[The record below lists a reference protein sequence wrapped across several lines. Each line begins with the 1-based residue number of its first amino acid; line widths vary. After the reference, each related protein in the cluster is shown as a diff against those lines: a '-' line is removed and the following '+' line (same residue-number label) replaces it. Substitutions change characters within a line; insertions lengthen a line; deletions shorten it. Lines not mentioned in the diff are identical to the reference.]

1 VYPRLAA
8 AQAAGE
14 VDGDAAR
21 AIRRCLDTLP
31 GELALRR
38 GRHAEAEIEAVLVEA
53 ASRVDTRGLAAVI
66 DRLRA
71 YVDPDEAAAR
81 EEEIRARRS
90 LDLTT
95 RADGTARLAG
105 ELTRE
110 ATAALAA
117 VLDPLSAP
125 TPAENGTTDPRAP
138 GATPPR
144 RAARRLHPPARHRR
158 PARRRRRPHHHP
170 AVHRRHHR
178 RSRRTG
184 LRRRS
189 GGRTRIGRCG
199 RGRDRPR
206 AGGRRT

>member
-71 YVDPDEAAAR
+71 YVDPDGAAAR

-125 TPAENGTTDPRAP
+125 TPAENGTTDPRS
-138 GATPPR
+138 
-144 RAARRLHPPARHRR
+144 PAQ
-158 PARRRRRPHHHP
+158 
-170 AVHRRHHR
+170 RRHDGLLDACTR
-178 RSRRTG
+178 LLDTG
-184 LRRRS
+184 ALP
-189 GGRTRIGRCG
+189 
-199 RGRDRPR
+199 D
-206 AGGRRT
+206 AGGVPTRQ